1 MYRLFTVTT
10 ALVDVAE
17 NEAEWDGYPDRP
29 HYHYQDGIGVQLKE
43 RTEELGE
50 RGRRVNSPVWVQKL
64 VAVHRS
70 Q

>member
-1 MYRLFTVTT
+1 MYRLFSATT
-10 ALVDVAE
+10 TLVDVAE
-17 NEAEWDGYPDRP
+17 NEAEWDGYLDCP
-29 HYHYQDGIGVQLKE
+29 HYHCQDGIGVQLKE
-43 RTEELGE
+43 SSEELGE